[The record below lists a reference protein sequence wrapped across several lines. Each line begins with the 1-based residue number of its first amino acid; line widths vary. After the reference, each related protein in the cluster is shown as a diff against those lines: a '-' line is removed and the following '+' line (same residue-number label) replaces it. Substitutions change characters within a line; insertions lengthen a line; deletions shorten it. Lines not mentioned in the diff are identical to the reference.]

1 MNKLL
6 YWLSLLLLALFIF
19 FPTKENF
26 DVDSFSTDKITVEVK
41 GEVSEPGIYHLK
53 AYSTV
58 SDLLKMVQ
66 LNDEADTSSLNLT
79 LVLKDNDV
87 IVIDKKSQEEKI
99 SINTASLE
107 ELCTIPYV
115 GEKTA
120 QKIIDY
126 RQQNGPFQTLEELMN
141 IKGIGEKKFAKM
153 QEYIRL

>member
-1 MNKLL
+1 MKKLL

-19 FPTKENF
+19 FPTKDNF
-26 DVDSFSTDKITVEVK
+26 DVDSFVTDNISVEVK
-41 GEVSEPGIYHLK
+41 GEVRKPGIYHLK

-58 SDLLKMVQ
+58 SDLLEMVE
-66 LNDEADTSSLNLT
+66 LNDLADISSLNLT

-107 ELCTIPYV
+107 QLCTIPYI

-141 IKGIGEKKFAKM
+141 VKGIGEKKFAKM

>member
-1 MNKLL
+1 MKKLL

-19 FPTKENF
+19 FPTRDNF
-26 DVDSFSTDKITVEVK
+26 DVDSFVTDNISVEVK
-41 GEVSEPGIYHLK
+41 GEVSKPGIYHLK

-58 SDLLKMVQ
+58 SDLLEMVE
-66 LNDEADTSSLNLT
+66 LNEQADISSLNLT

-107 ELCTIPYV
+107 QLCTIPYI

-141 IKGIGEKKFAKM
+141 VKGIGEKKFAKM

>member
-1 MNKLL
+1 MKKLL

-19 FPTKENF
+19 FPTKDNF
-26 DVDSFSTDKITVEVK
+26 DVDSFVTDNISVEVK
-41 GEVSEPGIYHLK
+41 GEVRKPGIYHLK
-53 AYSTV
+53 AYCTV
-58 SDLLKMVQ
+58 SDLLEMVE
-66 LNDEADTSSLNLT
+66 LNEQADISSLNLT

-107 ELCTIPYV
+107 QLCTIPYI

-141 IKGIGEKKFAKM
+141 VKGIGEKKFAKM